1 VVDVVAEMT
10 IIMTAVH
17 HQENLQKRIPATAV
31 LVDAVLQAKAAAAA
45 VTTIVVAAAVLHLT
59 EMSVDLIK

>member
-31 LVDAVLQAKAAAAA
+31 LVDAALQAKAAATAA
-45 VTTIVVAAAVLHLT
+45 VTVAVAVAVLLLI
-59 EMSVDLIK
+59 EMSVDLIT